1 MEGVND
7 DDHAKYFA
15 SLEQAWHNLPSNP
28 LALWG
33 NNTDPSFGPIVPE
46 CDASKSI
53 VPCAPVHN
61 NNLPPFAN
69 PINGLLPCCNPPVPV
84 NVHIAKEYAFDVDV
98 ETTPTTGQPV
108 PFHDD
113 SIINKLFASAEK
125 SASIIEFNTMV
136 KKYDAEVFKGGSLI
150 RRLSPSDF
158 HGFELRSLTGQTCGS
173 EEYVNNPVV

>member
-1 MEGVND
+1 
-7 DDHAKYFA
+7 
-15 SLEQAWHNLPSNP
+15 
-28 LALWG
+28 
-33 NNTDPSFGPIVPE
+33 
-46 CDASKSI
+46 
-53 VPCAPVHN
+53 
-61 NNLPPFAN
+61 
-69 PINGLLPCCNPPVPV
+69 VPV